1 MRKEI
6 SPEER
11 LLRLIRGPKKKVDP
25 RKEETAKIEHLS
37 LDAHEKVAL
46 EKKAKGKALFP
57 SFKLSF
63 NTQILSSLF
72 IIILIGLLSFFI
84 YDIYYTTYHK
94 KEVDILEEKG
104 VTLEAEE
111 EVEHEVK
118 PYSFYSSSV
127 QGRNIF
133 LPQQVEMEAV
143 ITGPSLEEVS
153 AALSLIGIIAGA
165 RPQAI
170 IESKKSEKS
179 YFLYEGQTVD
189 NAKVVEILEDSVVME
204 YQGETFELVL

>member
-1 MRKEI
+1 MRKEF

-11 LLRLIRGPKKKVDP
+11 LLRLIRGPKKNVDSM
-25 RKEETAKIEHLS
+25 KEETAKIEHLS
-37 LDAHEKVAL
+37 LDAREKVA
-46 EKKAKGKALFP
+46 FP
-57 SFKLSF
+57 SFRLSF
-63 NTQILSSLF
+63 NTRILSSLF

-94 KEVDILEEKG
+94 KEVDILEEKE
-104 VTLEAEE
+104 VPL
-111 EVEHEVK
+111 EVEGEVGHEVK

-133 LPQQVEMEAV
+133 LPQQVQIETV

-153 AALSLIGIIAGA
+153 AGLSLIGIIAGA

-179 YFLYEGQTVD
+179 YFLYEGQAVD

-204 YQGETFELVL
+204 YQSETFELVL